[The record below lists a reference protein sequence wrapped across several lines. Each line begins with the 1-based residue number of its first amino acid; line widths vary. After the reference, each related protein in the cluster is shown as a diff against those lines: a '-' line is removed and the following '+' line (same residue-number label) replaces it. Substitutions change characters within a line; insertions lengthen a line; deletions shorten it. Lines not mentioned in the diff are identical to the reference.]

1 MLLIALRTD
10 FRTGVIVV
18 AQEGGIAIFGQKV
31 FQSQTEVLIIS
42 VLSDTKS
49 VTADHE
55 SR

>member
-1 MLLIALRTD
+1 MLIDLRDD
-10 FRTGVIVV
+10 FRIGVVV
-18 AQEGGIAIFGQKV
+18 IAQEGGIAIFGQKV

-42 VLSDTKS
+42 LLSDTKS

>member
-1 MLLIALRTD
+1 MLIDLKAD
-10 FRTGVIVV
+10 FRIGVVV
-18 AQEGGIAIFGQKV
+18 TAQEGGIAIFGQKV